1 MHNHRIH
8 KPLGLA
14 LASVLAAVSLSL
26 VSTTYSD
33 AASKRFYKGSVSQ
46 SVATADRL
54 MMKGKYADAATY
66 YQTALKRNP
75 NDTNANIGYGMAL
88 AKQFKLDG
96 ADDQFNKALSRDS
109 NNPGAHAGKALT
121 MLNRLQSSSN
131 TIRNSKDATLRDAQ
145 AEAQKA
151 IDADKQIPE
160 AHYVMGLI
168 YKEQGK
174 LNDAASEMKRA
185 INLDPKFPDGYAG
198 LGMIQLSKNDP
209 SGAAT
214 NFKQALKL
222 NSGDW
227 TAHYGLGQA
236 LLNQG
241 QTDAALKELN
251 TAEYQF
257 PNSWP
262 VRLALGK
269 AYETQGN
276 TVAAVREYQESIRIK
291 PENPAAYLGVAN
303 IREVR
308 GDIEHSIAELRSGLE
323 LMPDNSDIQMR
334 IGDQS
339 LRVDKIDDAI
349 KAYETVLNTNPG
361 NSKAA
366 DGLTTAFYMKAQKDT
381 TGGYFGDNDY
391 DQALQM
397 ISRAV
402 QMNPN
407 DIRLRLAQA
416 KLQMLAGEQVDL
428 SKLGTPQND
437 GDRVSYAQALMAQ
450 NRFGEANS
458 QIAAVLS
465 HTTNAKQTFALGDM
479 ELMLHDL
486 DNAEAA
492 YRKAGSFPGSAERSQ
507 RGLANVAKYREN
519 ARKSLTLA
527 SDLAHK
533 GMHGSAAD
541 TFHDA
546 VFANPKSADARLGL
560 AKALENIS
568 KPTPVQTREA
578 AFQMRAY
585 VALSPQLPQKEQEK
599 WLSKANK
606 LDVKATKREQKE
618 ATGR

>member
-198 LGMIQLSKNDP
+198 LGMIQLSQNNP

-214 NFKQALKL
+214 EFQAGNQTQLWRL
-222 NSGDW
+222 DG
-227 TAHYGLGQA
+227 A
-236 LLNQG
+236 LWAGSSASQSRSNRCCV
-241 QTDAALKELN
+241 E
-251 TAEYQF
+251 
-257 PNSWP
+257 
-262 VRLALGK
+262 R
-269 AYETQGN
+269 
-276 TVAAVREYQESIRIK
+276 
-291 PENPAAYLGVAN
+291 
-303 IREVR
+303 
-308 GDIEHSIAELRSGLE
+308 IEHCGISIS
-323 LMPDNSDIQMR
+323 Q
-334 IGDQS
+334 Q
-339 LRVDKIDDAI
+339 
-349 KAYETVLNTNPG
+349 
-361 NSKAA
+361 
-366 DGLTTAFYMKAQKDT
+366 
-381 TGGYFGDNDY
+381 
-391 DQALQM
+391 
-397 ISRAV
+397 
-402 QMNPN
+402 
-407 DIRLRLAQA
+407 
-416 KLQMLAGEQVDL
+416 LAG
-428 SKLGTPQND
+428 SPC
-437 GDRVSYAQALMAQ
+437 
-450 NRFGEANS
+450 
-458 QIAAVLS
+458 
-465 HTTNAKQTFALGDM
+465 
-479 ELMLHDL
+479 
-486 DNAEAA
+486 
-492 YRKAGSFPGSAERSQ
+492 PG
-507 RGLANVAKYREN
+507 
-519 ARKSLTLA
+519 KSL
-527 SDLAHK
+527 
-533 GMHGSAAD
+533 
-541 TFHDA
+541 
-546 VFANPKSADARLGL
+546 
-560 AKALENIS
+560 
-568 KPTPVQTREA
+568 
-578 AFQMRAY
+578 
-585 VALSPQLPQKEQEK
+585 
-599 WLSKANK
+599 
-606 LDVKATKREQKE
+606 
-618 ATGR
+618 